1 MRFYQLF
8 AVLVLV
14 PLAELALLLWI
25 GHLTD
30 WKVSLLIVIGTGLIG
45 SFLARSQGMQVMR
58 RVHGEISEGRM
69 PADAL
74 LDGLLILA
82 AGLLLL
88 TPGLITD
95 LAGLLLLVPV
105 SRRYFKRMIAARLR
119 RRFERSFGT
128 VARSR
133 VIDAYVIP
141 PSDSEPR

>member
-1 MRFYQLF
+1 
-8 AVLVLV
+8 
-14 PLAELALLLWI
+14 
-25 GHLTD
+25 
-30 WKVSLLIVIGTGLIG
+30 
-45 SFLARSQGMQVMR
+45 
-58 RVHGEISEGRM
+58 M
-69 PADAL
+69 PADAM